1 MLAAC
6 ATGRQIEGGRV
17 LPAAVS
23 RARLRDMYKRLG
35 DLGEVAQACRSK
47 QVQLVPTVAGARQ
60 FAHNP
65 RSEELAW

>member
-1 MLAAC
+1 M
-6 ATGRQIEGGRV
+6 
-17 LPAAVS
+17 LPAGVS

-35 DLGEVAQACRSK
+35 DLGDVAQACRSK